1 MKSALR
7 LAAIVPEKI
16 LLGAHFTRHYQ
27 FEHVIGVARSIADT
41 ALAVLDLPHVQIA
54 PEIRQF
60 KAKNVSLRV

>member
-41 ALAVLDLPHVQIA
+41 ALAVLDLPQLPANNRTH
-54 PEIRQF
+54 IRQG
-60 KAKNVSLRV
+60 KK